1 MLAADIPLVIAS
13 AAVVTT
19 AAAAQTA
26 KPVKLDPDRRSTSEQ
41 KERPAAEYLDTLR
54 RLR

>member
-19 AAAAQTA
+19 AAAQTA